1 MNQLVH
7 VETKSGMSSG
17 CPELQQA
24 PIEADSGSI
33 GVSIKIALIKM
44 SDTVSVQHLYNNY
57 TLCVFFIFYVFLGF
71 NPKEFDLVTITT
83 QQ

>member
-1 MNQLVH
+1 MNQLVHVH

-57 TLCVFFIFYVFLGF
+57 TLCVFLFFFVF
-71 NPKEFDLVTITT
+71 
-83 QQ
+83 